1 MGSGIAVE
9 HAPHARRA
17 GVPHGGHRV
26 SLGVAGMHDER
37 STEGRRHPD
46 LIGKRNALKPRLDVI
61 VVIVEPTLADGD
73 SPRRHSV
80 AYPALVPLPVVRTGF
95 ARMYPGRGEH
105 KTGISGGQPE
115 RASRGGLR
123 LADTYDSGRASTT
136 RGLDHLIDVVDKRGV
151 GQVGVTINERRRPP

>member
-1 MGSGIAVE
+1 
-9 HAPHARRA
+9 
-17 GVPHGGHRV
+17 
-26 SLGVAGMHDER
+26 MHDER

-46 LIGKRNALKPRLDVI
+46 LIGKRNALKPGLDMI

-80 AYPALVPLPVVRTGF
+80 AYPELVPLPFVRAGF
-95 ARMYPGRGEH
+95 ARMHPGGRKHEAGKPRCEP
-105 KTGISGGQPE
+105 Q

-123 LADTYDSGRASTT
+123 LADTNESGRASTT
-136 RGLDHLIDVVDKRGV
+136 RGLDHLIDVVNERGV